1 MKKEDFMLRITV
13 NDALLFK
20 YLLEEKFIH
29 IDLLKKYLGSDY
41 EESSYRRRLSS
52 LKKEGYIRY
61 ENNPLDRKHLIFP
74 TEKAKIIYEMKYDE
88 LKEEVKMRNKT
99 YLKYFRPG
107 NYIVRNNF
115 VFKDLYR
122 NYLLTELRFLME
134 ELGVDYWIKNTMY
147 YNEYTKNPD
156 AIFSLGS
163 KTCAINLIDSTRK
176 FRDYEKDFIGYND
189 VKKINFTNIF
199 YIFKYNDD
207 FEFLSDIIKNKFIK
221 ELVGTNWKHK
231 YRIAKYDDLEN
242 GKFISYNPFENKKVN
257 ISRQLEKYNAAK

>member
-1 MKKEDFMLRITV
+1 
-13 NDALLFK
+13 
-20 YLLEEKFIH
+20 
-29 IDLLKKYLGSDY
+29 
-41 EESSYRRRLSS
+41 
-52 LKKEGYIRY
+52 
-61 ENNPLDRKHLIFP
+61 
-74 TEKAKIIYEMKYDE
+74 
-88 LKEEVKMRNKT
+88 MRNKT
-99 YLKYFRPG
+99 YLKYFRPS
-107 NYIVRNNF
+107 NYIVRNDF

-176 FRDYEKDFIGYND
+176 FREYEKDFIGYND

-199 YIFKYNDD
+199 YIFKYDDD

-231 YRIAKYDDLEN
+231 YRIAKYDDLEI